1 MLFIV
6 PVGLQDYDTDMVTGG
21 VSHLGSLRLR
31 EAIARPADADP
42 CAPEGAIKTA
52 CDRFELAPIPKAVLA
67 HDPRVQ
73 AGARPRPAAEAAPM
87 LSVQTLLP
95 PSGPPA
101 RHTTP
106 VVVVHGTLADASAVV
121 LNQQPVLND
130 GHPIDLDTYQTIKD
144 GRPLQ
149 ESGQILSSHINDDR
163 VELARANVSRL
174 KALGNDI
181 TAIEA
186 DLGIDADL
194 HGDHDP
200 SARRLAALVPPLVS
214 RIDSVLA
221 QPAEALRDSFSLKM
235 RRMEEALVREVAA
248 TGFANHVSDPE
259 TRDAL
264 RKKVAAEIVDAIVP
278 KAVLVGHSMGGFV
291 SYTVA
296 MNPTDEKTQ
305 GSPFAYDGGNGVST
319 IIAVSSPIK
328 SGTRNPLP
336 PGLANYAYDNLDK
349 DVLTPLEQTPQGQLI
364 ALNPWLESLYEADKS
379 IAQSYLATASAM
391 YTLFTAPLTWMQKPG
406 VEQIADGSTF
416 IKKYVA
422 GKHVPAEMTAFSFT
436 NQDDGIAE
444 ADRCLLDER
453 QANAFNV
460 DVKVDLPPEILAK
473 RGYTPAVLTHF
484 MMGKIMFAHGDQ
496 AKEKIFQNPSLI
508 PKVLDRTNYDGV
520 RWLCL
525 TAVKEMVDKN
535 PTLLQQPAMTAV
547 RVAIESVADEKVPF
561 KDAPS
566 AMARQILNQ
575 TQKA

>member
-1 MLFIV
+1 M
-6 PVGLQDYDTDMVTGG
+6 
-21 VSHLGSLRLR
+21 R
-31 EAIARPADADP
+31 EVVATPMNAADRARESAS
-42 CAPEGAIKTA
+42 ESA

-67 HDPRVQ
+67 LDPRVQ
-73 AGARPRPAAEAAPM
+73 AGARPRPAAEATPM
-87 LSVQTLLP
+87 VSVQALLP
-95 PSGPPA
+95 PTGPPA

-144 GRPLQ
+144 GKPLQ
-149 ESGQILSSHINDDR
+149 ESGQILSGRINDDR

-174 KALGNDI
+174 KALGNDL

-194 HGDHDP
+194 YGGNDP

-214 RIDSVLA
+214 RIDSLLA
-221 QPAEALRDSFSLKM
+221 QPAETLRGSFSLKM
-235 RRMEEALVREVAA
+235 RRLEEALVGEVAT
-248 TGFANHVSDPE
+248 TGFADDVTDPE

-305 GSPFAYDGGNGVST
+305 GSPFAYDAGNGIST
-319 IIAVSSPIK
+319 IIAVSSPVK
-328 SGTRNPLP
+328 SGTSNPLP
-336 PGLANYAYDNLDK
+336 PGLANYAYDNLNK
-349 DVLTPLEQTPQGQLI
+349 EVLTPLEQTPQGQLVM
-364 ALNPWLESLYEADKS
+364 LNPWLESLYEADKS
-379 IAQSYLATASAM
+379 ITQSYLATASAM
-391 YTLFTAPLTWMQKPG
+391 YTSLTAPFTWMQKPG
-406 VEQIADGSTF
+406 VEQITDGSRF
-416 IKKYVA
+416 IKSYVA
-422 GKHVPAEMTAFSFT
+422 GKHVPAEMTAFSFI

-473 RGYTPAVLTHF
+473 HGYTPAVLTHF

-496 AKEKIFQNPSLI
+496 AKEKIFQNPLLI
-508 PKVLDRTNYDGV
+508 PKVLDRANYDGV

-525 TAVKEMVDKN
+525 TAVKEMVDKS
-535 PTLLQQPAMTAV
+535 PTLLDRPEMAKVRAAV
-547 RVAIESVADEKVPF
+547 ESVADEKVPF

-575 TQKA
+575 IEKA